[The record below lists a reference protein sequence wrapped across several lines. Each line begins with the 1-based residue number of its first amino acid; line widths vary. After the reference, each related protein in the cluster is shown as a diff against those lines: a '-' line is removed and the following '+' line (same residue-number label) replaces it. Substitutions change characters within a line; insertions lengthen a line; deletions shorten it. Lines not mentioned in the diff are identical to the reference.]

1 MAVVMEIAGLALD
14 EKSRAPIV
22 VLKDATGNH
31 VLPIV
36 VGIME
41 ASAIAAQLEGV
52 DLPRPMTHD
61 LLATVVSELGGEVTE
76 IEVCDLIN
84 DTFYARIRIKV
95 GKETLELDARPSDSI
110 ALALRSGARITVSE
124 KVLKA
129 TSQKPPIGGGDDE
142 ATWKDVLENL
152 EDDDFGK
159 YKM

>member
-61 LLATVVSELGGEVTE
+61 LLAATIVELGGEVTN

-95 GKETLELDARPSDSI
+95 GKETVELDARPSDSI
-110 ALALRSGARITVSE
+110 ALALRTGAQITVAE
-124 KVLKA
+124 KVLEA
-129 TSQKPPIGGGDDE
+129 TSQKPPIGGTDDE